1 MDEKELEYLK
11 NLIKN
16 LKSNDSDSIE
26 NEFNIFKTL
35 GVENKEVIVCRF
47 LGELLNPQGNHGM
60 ESKPLEL
67 FFKMVLMPDKPVP
80 EELNNAE
87 VVLEDHIK
95 GDRRVDIVIKDVKS
109 TQEIYPIEVKI
120 GAGDQP
126 SQLYDY
132 FHYYF
137 GEDYEKRIYYLTP
150 TGWEPS
156 DESQK
161 DLKGRNC
168 VEKLSFKPTIRNWLS
183 QLIEQEG
190 PKGPEEQKE
199 KNGFLF
205 MMIKQF
211 IEVIDEMSEIDDY
224 RVVLGIGEEMPQIN
238 DENFNEADFKN
249 LKAVFKMLR
258 HSDTLMKYIRQTHL
272 LQCLQRVKDFEYEG
286 CLGDD
291 IDSHAL
297 VKIYKKGRSA
307 PVAWVCVDTNI
318 YLCCR
323 KKLPNMGEGK
333 NHLQGK
339 DDYYWQYISPEGI
352 GRTFNMKDYSKE
364 LNKEIEIERLL
375 KEIDCT

>member
-60 ESKPLEL
+60 KSKPLEL

-80 EELNNAE
+80 EELNKAE

-109 TQEIYPIEVKI
+109 TQEVFPIEVKI

-132 FHYYF
+132 FQYYF
-137 GEDYEKRIYYLTP
+137 GGDYMTKKIYYLTP

-168 VEKLSFKPTIRNWLS
+168 VEKLS
-183 QLIEQEG
+183 
-190 PKGPEEQKE
+190 
-199 KNGFLF
+199 
-205 MMIKQF
+205 
-211 IEVIDEMSEIDDY
+211 
-224 RVVLGIGEEMPQIN
+224 
-238 DENFNEADFKN
+238 
-249 LKAVFKMLR
+249 
-258 HSDTLMKYIRQTHL
+258 
-272 LQCLQRVKDFEYEG
+272 
-286 CLGDD
+286 
-291 IDSHAL
+291 
-297 VKIYKKGRSA
+297 
-307 PVAWVCVDTNI
+307 
-318 YLCCR
+318 
-323 KKLPNMGEGK
+323 
-333 NHLQGK
+333 
-339 DDYYWQYISPEGI
+339 
-352 GRTFNMKDYSKE
+352 
-364 LNKEIEIERLL
+364 LNRR
-375 KEIDCT
+375 